1 TSFDNDEYIV
11 EAIPVREF
19 TEHQYLIFFTKH
31 GMIKKST
38 LDLYDSPRYTRSMI
52 ALNLRKNDE
61 LISVNQSDGTNHIFM
76 SSGSGNGLLVDE
88 QEISPVGQRALRSE
102 EHTSELQS
110 RFDL

>member
-1 TSFDNDEYIV
+1 RDFLIQTFEMNTTDNILMFTNKVKFVSIPIHEIADVRWRDPGQHMSNITSFDNDEYIV

-52 ALNLRKNDE
+52 
-61 LISVNQSDGTNHIFM
+61 
-76 SSGSGNGLLVDE
+76 
-88 QEISPVGQRALRSE
+88 
-102 EHTSELQS
+102 
-110 RFDL
+110 